1 MALEIFRLLGTVA
14 ISKEQALKDI
24 KSIQAQAEKTS
35 TAMGKSFT
43 KFSGYVEKHSAQIKK
58 AGKYLTVFGGI
69 ATAAFAV
76 SVKSAA
82 NFEEQLANV
91 STMLDE
97 SAMKILP
104 EYRKGLQSLSVEFGE
119 STETLSKGLYDILS
133 ASIPPAEALSVLEVS
148 AKAAAAGITDTGVA
162 ADAITTILNSYGMS
176 ADQAG
181 MVSDKLF
188 AIVREGKTNFAE
200 LAPSIG
206 KVAATASMAGL
217 DFDDLGASIATMTR
231 AGIRTEETMTAING
245 VLIAFLKPTDEAKEA
260 AAKFGLELNSN
271 TLRTEGLTG
280 VMEKLTDATAEQLA
294 EIFPNIRGLKG
305 MAAALGDAEG
315 YAKSYALMLDSAG
328 LTQEAFAKQSD
339 TLNFKLNQLKAA
351 FNIIKVTVGD
361 VLIPPIMDLTT
372 KAIEIIR
379 KVKDWTEAN
388 KPLTET
394 IVKWG
399 AGISVALLVLGPLL
413 IMLPG
418 LIASLGFLKIA
429 FIPFL
434 VGAAIYW
441 GLDKLVEKMRD
452 LTDATFL
459 TRKELK
465 EIDLSD
471 LIPQIEALEKEL
483 EEVEEARKKFV
494 DGYKDAWWKAPM
506 EEGLKWYDATIK
518 DLTDRLEK
526 MEVQREILTIAEEEG
541 REVTAERLKLD
552 KEIAAIQDEIKE
564 KMEAER
570 IALEE
575 KVKAEEIANAEKD
588 LGLKIYELS
597 HTAMENSIRLLDEEK
612 QRLIELGIEKKLI
625 DEWYDLEIKRL
636 EELYKK
642 ETEVVD
648 VTKLLSLEMQILT
661 AQYKLTNQTEEITI
675 KYYEDMLRVSEEIVK
690 VKKAERDSL
699 EEGTLE
705 YKEANLVYLEARIN
719 AKDLKETINELNQVR
734 NEELEGLELV
744 RAKLDLQSKQ
754 YQVTAKDADY
764 YKDRLGLLG
773 EEHEIL
779 AGKITDLKDKGEEW
793 TDGMVKAKG
802 ELYANEEATEAL
814 KEELIKLVEG
824 MSAVELE
831 ASGLMPII
839 KALGIEFEEA
849 AKSAWEEWKEFFDNL
864 KEKYGTTMTILQD
877 GISGFVSSFEG
888 ALSNAITSLFTM
900 AETNAKIKE
909 DMAKLEEEYLD
920 EMATLQ
926 EEYNQA
932 VIAGDDAAAEN
943 ALQNIADLKEEHEQA
958 MQDMSDDMVTKKDI
972 WDQFW
977 KDIKTAAIN
986 ALAEII
992 AKQAISALLSMG
1004 WVGWA
1009 ILGIAFIAALASQG
1023 MALGG
1028 EVAKQVKD
1036 LGIGIGYDLGGLI
1049 KGLQLG
1055 GGTDTVLIRATP
1067 GEYVVS
1073 KPMTDFIKRTGIVTS
1088 DLINAIRMGTR
1099 TPTPS
1104 FAVGGTV
1111 PSIISNP
1118 TSNQV
1123 NIEGVSISI
1132 FAQELNDETIANA
1145 GDKIFVELKKQF
1157 GMRGLTLME
1166 E

>member
-1 MALEIFRLLGTVA
+1 MALEIFKLMGTVA
-14 ISKEQALKDI
+14 ISKDKALKDI
-24 KSIQAQAEKTS
+24 KAVQDQAQKAT

-43 KFSGYVEKHSAQIKK
+43 KFSGYIEQHSAQIKK

-104 EYRKGLQSLSVEFGE
+104 EYRKGLQSLSVDFGE

-133 ASIPPAEALSVLEVS
+133 ASIPPAEAMGVLEVS
-148 AKAAAAGITDTGVA
+148 ARAAAAGITDTGVA
-162 ADAITTILNSYGMS
+162 ADAITTILNSYGFS

-188 AIVREGKTNFAE
+188 AIVKEGKTTFAE

-231 AGIRTEETMTAING
+231 AGIRTEEVMTAING

-260 AAKFGLELNSN
+260 AAKFGLELNTN

-280 VMEKLTDATAEQLA
+280 VMEKLSEATAEQLA

-315 YAKSYALMLDSAG
+315 YARSYALMLDSAG
-328 LTQEAFAKQSD
+328 LTQEAFEKQSA
-339 TLNFKLNQLKAA
+339 TLNFKLGQLKEM
-351 FNIIKVTVGD
+351 FNVIKVTIGTALMPAVENIVKRG
-361 VLIPPIMDLTT
+361 M
-372 KAIEIIR
+372 EILKR
-379 KVKDWTEAN
+379 VKEWTEAN

-399 AGISVALLVLGPLL
+399 AALGVAMLVLGPLL
-413 IMLPG
+413 MMLPG
-418 LIASLGFLKIA
+418 LIVGITLLSHAFL
-429 FIPFL
+429 PFL
-434 VGAAIYW
+434 VAGAIVAGIAY
-441 GLDKLVEKMRD
+441 LAKEFHRLREEAYKTTEQLEKFSLAKIDAEIERLSESANELQLVMGEISKDGVAWID
-452 LTDATFL
+452 LPAY
-459 TRKELK
+459 RRWQKELS
-465 EIDLSD
+465 EINDAL
-471 LIPQIEALEKEL
+471 LLCYAAREKLIEAEEKGIDVTKEKTEL
-483 EEVEEARKKFV
+483 
-494 DGYKDAWWKAPM
+494 
-506 EEGLKWYDATIK
+506 
-518 DLTDRLEK
+518 DR
-526 MEVQREILTIAEEEG
+526 
-541 REVTAERLKLD
+541 
-552 KEIAAIQDEIKE
+552 EIAAMQAEIKE
-564 KMEAER
+564 KMEAEAK
-570 IALEE
+570 ALEE

-625 DEWYDLEIKRL
+625 NEWYDLEIKRL
-636 EELYKK
+636 EELYKVK
-642 ETEVVD
+642 REEVD

-661 AQYKLTNQTEEITI
+661 AQYKLTNQTEEVTI
-675 KYYEDMLRVSEEIVK
+675 KYHQDMLKVAEKIVE
-690 VKKAERDSL
+690 VKKAERDAL
-699 EEGTLE
+699 EEGTIE
-705 YKEANLVYLEARIN
+705 YKEANLAYLEARIN
-719 AKDLKETINELNQVR
+719 VEDLKETINELNQVR

-754 YQVTAKDADY
+754 YQVVAKDVDY
-764 YKDRLGLLG
+764 YKERIGLLG
-773 EEHEIL
+773 EEHEELSKIIADL
-779 AGKITDLKDKGEEW
+779 EGKGGKW
-793 TDGMVKAKG
+793 TAKLVKIRG
-802 ELYANEEATEAL
+802 ELYANEKTTEDL
-814 KEELIKLVEG
+814 KEELIELVEG
-824 MSAVELE
+824 MSDVELE
-831 ASGLMPII
+831 ASGLIPVL
-839 KALGIEFEEA
+839 KALGIEFEET

-864 KEKYGTTMTILQD
+864 KEKSGTTMTILQD
-877 GISGFVSSFEG
+877 GISGFVSSFQG

-909 DMAKLEEEYLD
+909 DMAKLEEEYTD
-920 EMATLQ
+920 EMSALQ

-932 VIAGDDAAAEN
+932 VMAGDDAATEN

-958 MQDMSDDMVTKKDI
+958 MQDMAVDIVTKEDI
-972 WDQFW
+972 WKTFW
-977 KDIKTAAIN
+977 GNIKTAAIN

-1004 WVGWA
+1004 WAGWV
-1009 ILGIAFIAALASQG
+1009 ILGLAFIYSLAQSG
-1023 MALGG
+1023 GKALGG
-1028 EVAKQVKD
+1028 EVAKQAKA
-1036 LGIGIGYDLGGLI
+1036 LGGEFAYALGGLV

-1088 DLINAIRMGTR
+1088 DLISAIRMGTR

-1104 FAVGGTV
+1104 FAVGGAV
-1111 PSIISNP
+1111 PPVVSNP
-1118 TSNQV
+1118 VSNQV
-1123 NIEGVSISI
+1123 NIEEILVSI
-1132 FAQELNDETIANA
+1132 FAQELNDETISNA

-1157 GMRGLTLME
+1157 DMRGLVLME
-1166 E
+1166 G